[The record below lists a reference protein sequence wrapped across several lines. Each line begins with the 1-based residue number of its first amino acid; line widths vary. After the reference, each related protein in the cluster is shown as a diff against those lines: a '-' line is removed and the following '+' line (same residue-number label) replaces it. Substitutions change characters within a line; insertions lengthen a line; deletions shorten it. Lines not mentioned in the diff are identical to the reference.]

1 MPDVFCDTSVI
12 QYLFQVGLLDLL
24 FTLYQEISIPAAVA
38 NELAGGRAHGVHLP
52 DVEAMSRFR
61 VRTALAPQSI
71 QILKSL
77 GSGEREVLT
86 LALTSA
92 DHLVLIDDALARQH
106 ARELSLRFTGTLGIL
121 LRAKQSGLL
130 VEIRSILDNLERKGF
145 RLDKRTRAAMIKL
158 ADEPSGE
165 G

>member
-38 NELAGGRAHGVHLP
+38 NELAEGRVHGVDLP
-52 DVEAMSRFR
+52 DVESMSRFR
-61 VRTALAPQSI
+61 IRTVPAPQSI

-86 LALTSA
+86 LALTST

-158 ADEPSGE
+158 AGEP
-165 G
+165 

>member
-1 MPDVFCDTSVI
+1 VPDVFCDTSVI

-38 NELAGGRAHGVHLP
+38 NELAEGRVHGVDLP
-52 DVEAMSRFR
+52 DVESMSRFK
-61 VRTALAPQSI
+61 VCTVPAPQPI
-71 QILKSL
+71 QILKAL

-92 DHLVLIDDALARQH
+92 DHLVLIDDAVARQQ
-106 ARELSLRFTGTLGIL
+106 ARELNLQFTGTLGIL
-121 LRAKQSGLL
+121 LKAKQSGLL
-130 VEIRSILDNLERKGF
+130 VEIRSILDTLERKGF
-145 RLDKRTRAAMIKL
+145 RLDKRTRAAMMKL
-158 ADEPSGE
+158 AGETSGE

>member
-24 FTLYQEISIPAAVA
+24 FTLYPEISIPAAVA
-38 NELAGGRAHGVHLP
+38 NELAEGRVHGVDLP
-52 DVEAMSRFR
+52 DVESMSRFKL
-61 VRTALAPQSI
+61 RTVTAPQSI

-92 DHLVLIDDALARQH
+92 DHLVLIDDTLARKH
-106 ARELSLRFTGTLGIL
+106 ARELGRRFTGTPGIL
-121 LRAKQSGLL
+121 LKAKQAGLL
-130 VEIRSILDNLERKGF
+130 VEIRSTLDNLERKGF

-158 ADEPSGE
+158 AGEPSGE